1 MSSTSYG
8 EIQNRFEQDFTNT
21 NVAPGVTYSDLLG
34 LFIGVYNQP
43 IVVVERQLEFVHKF
57 NQELRLASRPGS
69 SLFGHDFDWQGGLFF
84 TRESTVLNQFLD
96 ARDPATSV
104 VLQPPLGGAN
114 IPADY
119 KEKAVFADF
128 TYHFTTA
135 FDLALGGRYSHTDQS
150 SNVQLACCVLYGPGT
165 DFPAIET
172 SEHSTTWSVAP
183 RFHLSQDSMLYAR
196 YSTGYRPGGPN
207 LPTPTLP
214 NPPPLAPDSTRNYEL
229 GFKSDLLNHRF
240 SFDIAVFDIDW
251 KDVQILS
258 IVNTPAGPVGINGN
272 SGSAR
277 NVGVEWN
284 FSWQPVN
291 GLTLGLLGSYV
302 DAKITEDAP
311 VSAPSTGTN
320 CRTFPT

>member
-1 MSSTSYG
+1 
-8 EIQNRFEQDFTNT
+8 
-21 NVAPGVTYSDLLG
+21 VAPTFRG
-34 LFIGVYNQP
+34 L
-43 IVVVERQLEFVHKF
+43 R
-57 NQELRLASRPGS
+57 
-69 SLFGHDFDWQGGLFF
+69 
-84 TRESTVLNQFLD
+84 
-96 ARDPATSV
+96 
-104 VLQPPLGGAN
+104 
-114 IPADY
+114 
-119 KEKAVFADF
+119 KAVFADF

-150 SNVQLACCVLYGPGT
+150 SNVQLACCVLFGPAT
-165 DFPAIET
+165 DFPAIDT

-251 KDVQILS
+251 TDVQILS

-284 FSWQPVN
+284 FSWQPVS

-302 DAKITEDAP
+302 NAKITEDAP
-311 VSAPSTGTN
+311 GLGAFNGDKLPYVPDVTATVNATYTWHAFGNFSGFGGGSWSYVGNAYTNFATGAATESHAKLPSYDMLRLHLGLEDGRYNFELYGENVGNSHGITDYQNNGGIN
-320 CRTFPT
+320 QRGLANFLQPRTIGMQLGVKF